1 MSKDNTDS
9 ATEVVSAEPLIEIKV
24 PSLYQVVLNNDD
36 YTPMDFV
43 IEVLQIFFS
52 HNLEKATEIMLKV
65 HTEGKGVCGIFTRD
79 VADTIVGQVN
89 EYSREH
95 QHPLLCSMEKAQ

>member
-1 MSKDNTDS
+1 MSKEYGGLTTD
-9 ATEVVSAEPLIEIKV
+9 VVNVEPQIEIKV

-43 IEVLQIFFS
+43 IDVLQRFFS
-52 HNLEKATEIMLKV
+52 HNLEQATQIMLAV
-65 HTEGKGVCGIFTRD
+65 HNKGKGVCGIYTKD
-79 VADTIVGQVN
+79 VAETKVTQVN

-95 QHPLLCSMEKAQ
+95 DHPLLCSMEKSQ